1 MAKRIKFPLVMKNGA
16 EVRDMDA
23 LRENFDM
30 ESIAEYFTNGKLA
43 KWLTNN
49 YEDDILREIQGLDG
63 SEADFGERL
72 AKALGVDWT
81 NEADMDLQ
89 NLMKI
94 TELKEQLKPYISEEK
109 LEKMEYIADSQ
120 EELERLIKKGCTP
133 VYLFGK
139 EFQIEEW
146 MENVECIGVNSPV
159 IDVKIKSREEFQ
171 KKKIKLRDVELA
183 DKAMKKIVS
192 GNAETELYYGL
203 LDVLEQYLTTVQ
215 EVFN

>member
-43 KWLTNN
+43 KWLNNN

-63 SEADFGERL
+63 GEADFGERL

-120 EELERLIKKGCTP
+120 EELERLVKKGCSP

-139 EFQIEEW
+139 GFQIEEW

-192 GNAETELYYGL
+192 GNEETELYYGL
-203 LDVLEQYLTTVQ
+203 LDVLEQYLTMVQ